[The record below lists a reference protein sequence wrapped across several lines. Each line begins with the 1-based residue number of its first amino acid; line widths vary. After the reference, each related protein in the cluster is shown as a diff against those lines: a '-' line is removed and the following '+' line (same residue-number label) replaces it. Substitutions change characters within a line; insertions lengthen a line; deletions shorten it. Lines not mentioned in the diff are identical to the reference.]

1 MSTIVGLSGTLGAAA
16 IAGVLIAT
24 TSDHRLAG
32 VRASGIRPIPSAGG
46 DPSTLGSRSRGW

>member
-32 VRASGIRPIPSAGG
+32 VRASGIGPVPSADGN
-46 DPSTLGSRSRGW
+46 PSAPGLPSRGW